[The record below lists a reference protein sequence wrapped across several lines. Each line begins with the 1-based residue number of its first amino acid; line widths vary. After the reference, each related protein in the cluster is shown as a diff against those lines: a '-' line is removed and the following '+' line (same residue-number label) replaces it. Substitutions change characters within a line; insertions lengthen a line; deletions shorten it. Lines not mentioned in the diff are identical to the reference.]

1 MVIPLVLLLDG
12 LQVQDK
18 LEISALGLDDLRDI
32 DIIQVADDWFLVQ

>member
-18 LEISALGLDDLRDI
+18 LEISALGLDDLRHI